1 MYKAIYKVTDSC
13 IDITN
18 QEIFSPFI
26 NCYHLHS
33 ATISFNGVSYE
44 EDNDFIFV
52 GHKTRWTSAFQLEAG
67 DTLIYELNYFYIRPD
82 DTNVL
87 SFIIDHTY
95 SNPAKSKE
103 IIAKHYIEGQFSLD
117 NGLYKNAALNFGT
130 TLEGILN
137 KTLAKQDLKN
147 LIDLYTGTANK
158 TAMHSI
164 RTLRNKVH
172 PNRISVTQDVTRKE
186 AIEARNYLEVIMN
199 TI

>member
-1 MYKAIYKVTDSC
+1 MYKAIYKVTDGC
-13 IDITN
+13 IDIVT

-44 EDNDFIFV
+44 EDNDFVFD
-52 GHKTRWTSAFQLEAG
+52 GYKTRWTGAFHLEVG
-67 DTLIYELNYFYIRPD
+67 DTLIYDLNYFYIRPD

-95 SNPAKSKE
+95 TNPAKSNE

-117 NGLYKNAALNFGT
+117 NGLYKNAVLNFGT

-137 KTLAKQDLKN
+137 KTLANQDLN
-147 LIDLYTGTANK
+147 DLIIAYPSAADK
-158 TAMHSI
+158 VAMHSI

-172 PNRISVTQDVTRKE
+172 PNRISATQDVTRKE
-186 AIEARNYLEVIMN
+186 AIEARNQLEAIMN